1 MKKKCILF
9 CLLSGLLL
17 SAVSCGGTPAAEET
31 ASGIE
36 TVPAETQPAE
46 TAYTSSITEQDLAG
60 DEIKFY
66 TYSNSHYQNSLMDIA
81 AEELTGE
88 VLNDAVF
95 ERNNLLQEKFNIFLT
110 WQDHDSRTKLDAALR
125 TTVTSG
131 DTEACDIVIN
141 STESNLLAGIDG
153 YLLPTGNL
161 PYVDLDKPWWN
172 KQILEDTSILGQ
184 NYFLVGDMNL
194 DTWTQSYVVY
204 FSKDMAKDYQ
214 IENLYDI
221 VREGS
226 WTIDKLDEI
235 TRRIYVDTNGNS
247 EYDENDT
254 YGFSACSVCI
264 DCFWVSGAISFIEK
278 DSKDTL
284 SIVIG
289 NEYYDMYEKI
299 SNLLAAPEMLYTDR
313 PQYTAKRD
321 TYDRGA
327 FMENRAL
334 FFLEG
339 LCVGDDRLR
348 EMEYP
353 FGILPVPKFSETQE
367 KYCTYSHYGHNSS
380 MALPLTSS
388 HQTDTLCMIL
398 EDMAFYSMD
407 TVRPAYYD
415 KMLEGRL
422 AASEDDR
429 EMLEIVTTNI
439 SYNLANLLF
448 SGDMWNLRNAVSK
461 GDPAASFMAS
471 KEQSWTTKMETIQ
484 QNITENIQ
492 NQD

>member
-1 MKKKCILF
+1 MKKKWIASV
-9 CLLSGLLL
+9 LLAGLLPSL
-17 SAVSCGGTPAAEET
+17 FSCGGDVPETET
-31 ASGIE
+31 AMETEAAAIE
-36 TVPAETQPAE
+36 TETEA
-46 TAYTSSITEQDLAG
+46 AYTSSIEQQDFG
-60 DEIKFY
+60 GEEIRFY

-95 ERNNLLQEKFNIFLT
+95 ERNNLLHEKFNIVLT
-110 WQDHDSRTKLDAALR
+110 WQDLDGRSKLDTALR
-125 TTVTSG
+125 TAVTSG
-131 DTEACDIVIN
+131 DREACDIVNN
-141 STESNLLAGIDG
+141 STESNILAGIDG
-153 YLLPTGNL
+153 YLLPAGEF
-161 PYVDLDKPWWN
+161 PYIYPEKPWWN
-172 KQILEDTSILGQ
+172 RKIMEDTSILGQ

-204 FSKDMAKDYQ
+204 FSKDMAEDYQ

-221 VREGS
+221 VREGG

-254 YGFSACSVCI
+254 YGFSACSVCV
-264 DCFWVSGAISFIEK
+264 DCFWVSGAISFVEK
-278 DSKDTL
+278 DSEDAL
-284 SIVIG
+284 SIAISDA
-289 NEYYDMYEKI
+289 YYEMYEKI
-299 SNLLAAPEMLYTDR
+299 STLLAAPEMLYTDR

-327 FMENRAL
+327 FIENRAL

-353 FGILPVPKFSETQE
+353 FGILPVPKFNEIQET
-367 KYCTYSHYGHNSS
+367 YCTYSHYGHNSS
-380 MALPLTSS
+380 IALPLTSGD
-388 HQTDTLCMIL
+388 QVDMLCMIL

-429 EMLEIVTTNI
+429 DMLEIITTNI
-439 SYNLANLLF
+439 SYNIANLLF
-448 SGDMWNLRNAVSK
+448 SGDMWSLRNAVSA
-461 GDPAASFMAS
+461 GDPPASFMAS
-471 KEQSWTTKMETIQ
+471 KEQSWTSKIKTIQ
-484 QNITENIQ
+484 NSIAENIE
-492 NQD
+492 NQG